1 MAVDLPINRDMT
13 ISEKRNYTLKYKL
26 CPKSLL
32 PSGPINTY
40 TGFYA
45 KAFPKM
51 SVSVTRTC
59 FLGVEATAPVMK
71 TFQPGDKFW
80 RHTGTKS
87 GSWPAS
93 FSPAQ
98 DYAVLTQFDD
108 RNAPQLTCSFADNTL
123 SVTIPFGATFSRY
136 VYPFG
141 LMSDD
146 DSLLENDPIRYNY
159 AVLAGT
165 TIVGQG
171 TIYITIDLG
180 RPIVPPPTFSV
191 CSSEAT

>member
-1 MAVDLPINRDMT
+1 MAVDLPINRDVT
-13 ISEKRNYTLKYKL
+13 ISEKRNYTLKYNL

-32 PSGPINTY
+32 PSGPINSY

-51 SVSVTRTC
+51 SVSMSRIC
-59 FLGVEATAPVMK
+59 FLGQDATSPVFK
-71 TFQPGDKFW
+71 TFQPGEKLWRYAGFKQGKWPSQYEADK
-80 RHTGTKS
+80 
-87 GSWPAS
+87 
-93 FSPAQ
+93 
-98 DYAVLTQFDD
+98 DYSVFTQFSDL
-108 RNAPQLTCSFADNTL
+108 NAPWLTCALAGSTL

-136 VYPFG
+136 VYPYG
-141 LMSDD
+141 AMSDED
-146 DSLLENDPIRYNY
+146 TLLENDPMRYNY